1 MWKVTLVPGVGVR
14 DCQTL
19 RTGSHGEWLQG
30 LTQASAPCW
39 RVTPIPTTPA
49 ARFSS
54 GVGRSWHPAVPG
66 RHPCP
71 ETGVAAQPQ
80 VNLQLR
86 RGVHN
91 PNVESVVTLP
101 RDRTPGRQIQQ
112 PMDPLDVRLTAAAPG
127 LLVRGRLLDLEA
139 QAGERLDLVDAAQL
153 TGAHHLVFVEE
164 ENRHPGSGD
173 ELIELPSVTPRF
185 ALV

>member
-1 MWKVTLVPGVGVR
+1 
-14 DCQTL
+14 
-19 RTGSHGEWLQG
+19 
-30 LTQASAPCW
+30 
-39 RVTPIPTTPA
+39 
-49 ARFSS
+49 
-54 GVGRSWHPAVPG
+54 
-66 RHPCP
+66 
-71 ETGVAAQPQ
+71 
-80 VNLQLR
+80 
-86 RGVHN
+86 
-91 PNVESVVTLP
+91 
-101 RDRTPGRQIQQ
+101 
-112 PMDPLDVRLTAAAPG
+112 MDPLDVRLTAAAPG